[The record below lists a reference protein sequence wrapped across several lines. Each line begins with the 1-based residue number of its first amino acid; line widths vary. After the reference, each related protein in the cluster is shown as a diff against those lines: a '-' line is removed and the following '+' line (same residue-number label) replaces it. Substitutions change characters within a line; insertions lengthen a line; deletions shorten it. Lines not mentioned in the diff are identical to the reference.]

1 LEVLRLK
8 HVTANDLGYFMESSV
23 LGEGGAALQELE
35 ILQNLDVGDSEV
47 RSGLIPAL
55 FGDADGGG
63 SRAHLSLRR
72 LTIDR
77 CPISDLSAVQLI
89 EAFRG
94 PFVVNVPS
102 SRSAPCGLR
111 HLRLRCGGTGRA
123 GSHLTDSTVLAIVAA
138 SGSTGAGSGA
148 GVSSSAGSEAA
159 PANIKKYHYD
169 LSALSTLSLPDCVM
183 SAPVTAKLA
192 ASYPFLISLELSGH
206 AVTNEVA
213 QALSCGA
220 WRLRDLSLRSSAMTD
235 RGVEMLF
242 GSAVGV
248 TLQRL
253 DVSWSKLVGDKAV
266 EGVAE
271 GLPQLQELVAMRTKI
286 SDRGL
291 RVLCK
296 RVRQHRDTVQ
306 LRLVDVRQCD
316 KVFVSDQR
324 FRKAV
329 QGAAAL
335 LPLALQVVCDPV

>member
-1 LEVLRLK
+1 
-8 HVTANDLGYFMESSV
+8 M
-23 LGEGGAALQELE
+23 
-35 ILQNLDVGDSEV
+35 

-55 FGDADGGG
+55 FGDADGGKA
-63 SRAHLSLRR
+63 RAHLSLRR

-77 CPISDLSAVQLI
+77 CPISDLSAIQLV
-89 EAFRG
+89 EALRG
-94 PFVVNVPS
+94 PCVGNVPS
-102 SRSAPCGLR
+102 LPSSGSAPCGLR
-111 HLRLRCGGTGRA
+111 HLRLRCGGAGRA

-138 SGSTGAGSGA
+138 SGNSGDHSSGGAGSGA
-148 GVSSSAGSEAA
+148 GVS
-159 PANIKKYHYD
+159 PTNKKEYHYD

-242 GSAVGV
+242 GSVVGV

-306 LRLVDVRQCD
+306 LRLVDVRQCE

-335 LPLALQVVCDPV
+335 LPLALRVVCDPLGDPLL